1 MAVTGAANPL
11 GVGVAD
17 AVAATAALTANW
29 PTVAGLDVMA
39 GAWGNFLVVFAFAGV
54 DDDGAAVTC
63 Q

>member
-39 GAWGNFLVVFAFAGV
+39 GAWGNFLVVFASAV